1 MVMRGQRILE
11 LIFKN
16 KIIGMLLI
24 SFKSPNGY
32 AWLVDIQIPDINIPQ
47 IDTTVQFYMMISFL
61 SF

>member
-1 MVMRGQRILE
+1 MRGQKILE
-11 LIFKN
+11 FIFFKN
-16 KIIGMLLI
+16 KIGILLI

-47 IDTTVQFYMMISFL
+47 IDTTVWFYMMISFL

>member
-1 MVMRGQRILE
+1 MVRRYLNSFF
-11 LIFKN
+11 L
-16 KIIGMLLI
+16 KIKIGILLI

-47 IDTTVQFYMMISFL
+47 IDTTVWFYMMTSFP